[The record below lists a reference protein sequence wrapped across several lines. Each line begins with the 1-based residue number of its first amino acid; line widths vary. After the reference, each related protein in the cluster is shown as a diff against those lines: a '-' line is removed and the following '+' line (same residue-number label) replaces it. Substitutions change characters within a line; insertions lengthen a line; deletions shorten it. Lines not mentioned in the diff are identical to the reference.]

1 MVKGL
6 TIEVSEALPK
16 MGQKA
21 EDRDLTL
28 RKRGG
33 GQFPSHYGESFG
45 GIDVRLTRIF
55 TVSEFFCASQGGQ
68 GGRQRANPPQCER
81 GRLLQFPSMVSLLGG
96 SEHQ

>member
-1 MVKGL
+1 MCGQRDDDRGVR
-6 TIEVSEALPK
+6 SLPK

-21 EDRDLTL
+21 EARDLTL
-28 RKRGG
+28 RKS

-45 GIDVRLTRIF
+45 GIAVRFTRIF
-55 TVSEFFCASQGGQ
+55 TVSEFYCASQGGQ
-68 GGRQRANPPQCER
+68 GGRRPANPPQCER

>member
-21 EDRDLTL
+21 EARDLTL
-28 RKRGG
+28 RKS

-45 GIDVRLTRIF
+45 GIAVLLCQNFIVPAKGDRVD
-55 TVSEFFCASQGGQ
+55 ASPPTPPM
-68 GGRQRANPPQCER
+68 RKRAATAISFNGES
-81 GRLLQFPSMVSLLGG
+81 FGG